1 MRHLMRYKR
10 CVKKLTMKIWFII
23 SQSGSINFTKFKGPF
38 GLFKEIKEEKISL
51 KMTEEDQ
58 DKFKRE

>member
-38 GLFKEIKEEKISL
+38 GLFKETKEGKIL

>member
-1 MRHLMRYKR
+1 
-10 CVKKLTMKIWFII
+10 MKIWFII

-38 GLFKEIKEEKISL
+38 GLFKETKEGKIL

>member
-1 MRHLMRYKR
+1 MRYKR

-38 GLFKEIKEEKISL
+38 GLFKETKEGKIL
-51 KMTEEDQ
+51 KMTEEHQ

>member
-1 MRHLMRYKR
+1 MRNLMTYKR

-38 GLFKEIKEEKISL
+38 GLFKETKEGKIL

>member
-1 MRHLMRYKR
+1 
-10 CVKKLTMKIWFII
+10 MKIWFII

-38 GLFKEIKEEKISL
+38 GLFKEIKEGKISL